1 MWNNGS
7 SRRGR
12 RMSIDL
18 PNMHVTPPKGADGFP
33 QSFFPSLPI
42 AYMNGQYSSAR
53 CCRGH
58 FHFPYTDYDSSPG
71 MNGQGNH
78 AAADI
83 GSVYAAQFQAKLQAC
98 QNNSSGGGVVPK
110 GDIVS
115 GEDGRRSEEEDEDDD
130 DETSRISGDADSPAG
145 AASRMNGDGSMDED
159 GSDDRSTPHS
169 WTKGEDCKNRS
180 PSTKA
185 LTAS

>member
-33 QSFFPSLPI
+33 QSFFPALPI
-42 AYMNGQYSSAR
+42 AYMNGQYGSAVR
-53 CCRGH
+53 ADKH

-71 MNGQGNH
+71 MNGQNNR
-78 AAADI
+78 AADI
-83 GSVYAAQFQAKLQAC
+83 DSVYAAQFQAKLQAC
-98 QNNSSGGGVVPK
+98 QNSSLPK
-110 GDIVS
+110 GCLTSAGDAMPEE
-115 GEDGRRSEEEDEDDD
+115 GTRSDDD
-130 DETSRISGDADSPAG
+130 DQASRVSDDEDSQSPA
-145 AASRMNGDGSMDED
+145 ASSSRRNGQEGSVDED
-159 GSDDRSTPHS
+159 GSDDRSTPRS
-169 WTKGEDCKNRS
+169 WTKSEECKKLS
-180 PSTKA
+180 PSSKA